1 MAFLAKGHTPGAGPY
16 GKVINQGIDF
26 VLASRQRND
35 LLGPPSGSGAMY
47 NHCISTLMLSE
58 VSGMVDEG
66 RQKKVDRVLPGAMK
80 LILAA
85 QQVRKGGKLQGG
97 WRYQPNAPD
106 SDISCSGWALMA
118 LRSARNSGCD
128 VPAEAIDEGMKFI
141 LNCRS
146 PDGGFAYQ
154 PGAGSGPARTGTGLL
169 CLELCG
175 KHGDDACKE
184 AGAWILK
191 HLPRTVADN
200 HFYYGLYYCSQ
211 GMFQLGGEPWPRWAK
226 NMYELML
233 PCQVKDGA
241 LAGSWPQ
248 ASGGEAQAGPVYAT
262 AMTVL
267 ALSVSCRQLP
277 IYQR

>member
-1 MAFLAKGHTPGAGPY
+1 M
-16 GKVINQGIDF
+16 
-26 VLASRQRND
+26 
-35 LLGPPSGSGAMY
+35 
-47 NHCISTLMLSE
+47 
-58 VSGMVDEG
+58 
-66 RQKKVDRVLPGAMK
+66 
-80 LILAA
+80 
-85 QQVRKGGKLQGG
+85 
-97 WRYQPNAPD
+97 
-106 SDISCSGWALMA
+106 SCSGWALMA
-118 LRSARNSGCD
+118 LRSARQNGAA
-128 VPAEAIDEGMKFI
+128 VPSQAIKDAVQYALKNYDPAQGSF
-141 LNCRS
+141 
-146 PDGGFAYQ
+146 GYQ
-154 PGAGSGPARTGTGLL
+154 NGTSYAVTLTGAGLL